1 MTGPFDANLRSF
13 MRESVVVHA
22 SAGACLVEEID
33 CDLLDDAGA
42 DAAEHMLAGVP
53 LDDDIVDPLVMQE
66 LAEQKAGRAGADN
79 DNLCPHGSPFGMT
92 LHGTMTND
100 GNNSGFRLD
109 LGQRSGLFG
118 KGTGRAKET
127 KCRLLKISAHRRG
140 IL

>member
-53 LDDDIVDPLVMQE
+53 LDDNIVDPLVMQE

-79 DNLCPHGSPFGMT
+79 DNLRPHGSPFVMILRGA
-92 LHGTMTND
+92 GSATMTTVVAV
-100 GNNSGFRLD
+100 SMQL
-109 LGQRSGLFG
+109 SP
-118 KGTGRAKET
+118 
-127 KCRLLKISAHRRG
+127 
-140 IL
+140 